1 MCGVFGMVALACVIP
16 ELMKA
21 AARMENRGAQ
31 SVGVATLEPD
41 GQFLVYKKAA
51 PAEIAFYDWD
61 SDAHRGT
68 SGIVHT
74 RYATTGTHTKQSIL
88 RNAGPSVGELVAI
101 THNGDTVNAEL
112 LRAQLAARGVA
123 LTSETDTE
131 IIRCLVEDALR
142 AETILA
148 TDSMREYAVK
158 LFAALAKVQ
167 AQIIGAYSLVILTRR
182 GVCGWRGQ
190 AGIRPLLWATKQN
203 AAGGIKAVG
212 FASESSVFNALT
224 GWSDITD
231 VLPGEAFF
239 VPNDLSGIYRH
250 RLSEAPERLCFF
262 EFLYLARPDSRF
274 NRRRVEMARRDLGIA
289 VARERAADFARYAS
303 TDTVVVPIPTC
314 PVNAAQAFAAE
325 LGLPVAH
332 AIIKLGNKRSFME
345 TSEEKRERA
354 IDDKFAF
361 IKEMVVG
368 KHVILFDD
376 SIVRGPTSRKLVARV
391 LSLGALSAGVVSLCP
406 RMFGACFYGVD
417 TPDCN
422 KLIAWDAINHRVL
435 TEAEIARAIGAD
447 WVVYLSVAG
456 LVAGSQL
463 PPDSFCLGC
472 VTGEYPTPLCGADS
486 KCQRRVEDRDGS

>member
-1 MCGVFGMVALACVIP
+1 MCGVFGMVALAYVIP

-31 SVGVATLEPD
+31 SVGIATREPD

-61 SDAHRGT
+61 DSAHQGH
-68 SGIVHT
+68 SGIAHT
-74 RYATTGTHTKQSIL
+74 RYATTGTHTKQAIL

-101 THNGDTVNAEL
+101 AHNGDTVNAEP
-112 LRAQLAARGVA
+112 LRMQLATRGVA

-131 IIRCLVEDALR
+131 IIRCLVENALR
-142 AETILA
+142 AQPTLV
-148 TDSMREYAVK
+148 TGSTQEYAAS

-167 AQIIGAYSLVILTRR
+167 EQIVGAYSLVILTRR
-182 GVCGWRGQ
+182 GICGWRGT
-190 AGIRPLLWATKQN
+190 AGIRPLLWATRKN
-203 AAGGIKAVG
+203 SVGKVVAVG

-224 GWSDITD
+224 GWDGITD
-231 VLPGEAFF
+231 IAPGEAFF
-239 VPNDLSGIYRH
+239 VPNDLSGIYH
-250 RLSEAPERLCFF
+250 QRLSEAPERLCFF

-289 VARERAADFARYAS
+289 VARERAADFARYSPA
-303 TDTVVVPIPTC
+303 DTVVVPIPTC

-332 AIIKLGNKRSFME
+332 AVIKLGNKRSFME

-361 IKEMVVG
+361 IKEMVAG
-368 KHVILFDD
+368 KYVILFDD
-376 SIVRGPTSRKLVARV
+376 SIVRGPTSRKVTMRI
-391 LSLGALSAGVVSLCP
+391 LSLGARGVCVVSLCP
-406 RMFGACFYGVD
+406 RMFGACYYGVD
-417 TPDCN
+417 TPDQN
-422 KLIAWDAINHRVL
+422 KLIAWDVVNHRVR
-435 TEAEIARAIGAD
+435 TEAEIAHEIGAD
-447 WVVYLSVAG
+447 HVVYLSVAG
-456 LVAGSQL
+456 LVVGLAL

-472 VTGEYPTPLCGADS
+472 VTGDYPTPLCGADV
-486 KCQRRVEDRDGS
+486 KRQRRVEDRIV